1 MSFEGQARSW
11 LSWART
17 PDHDAYW
24 QYRDAFF
31 DKLLPAPGR
40 LTLEVGCG
48 EGRVARDLARR
59 RPRGVAPHPPPLPAA
74 PPPPRPLGGGVFAPG
89 VPPHPPEGR
98 GRQPARGRGGGAG
111 AGARPAA

>member
-48 EGRVARDLARR
+48 EGRGGRELARTAPPPAAATGPSPSPPR
-59 RPRGVAPHPPPLPAA
+59 RPWPPA
-74 PPPPRPLGGGVFAPG
+74 PPPPT
-89 VPPHPPEGR
+89 
-98 GRQPARGRGGGAG
+98 
-111 AGARPAA
+111 RPAATWSPTPPPCPSGTGAST